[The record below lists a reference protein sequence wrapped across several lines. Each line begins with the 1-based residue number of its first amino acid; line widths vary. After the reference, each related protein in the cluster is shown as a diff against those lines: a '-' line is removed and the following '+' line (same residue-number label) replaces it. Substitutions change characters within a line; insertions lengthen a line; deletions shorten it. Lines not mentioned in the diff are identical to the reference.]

1 MRCPDGRSAG
11 DFGLVHTSCCVVF
24 LGILALSLCHCHVRW
39 GKHNCTMVW
48 WGLRCAVG
56 VCGCPPLLLSPAY
69 YETRGSHKDT
79 EVAAVD
85 RPRSQ
90 ALRSL
95 ERNQPHN
102 SLALDSSLQT
112 LETALPDCGRVK
124 HTGRAGAWYPFIGA
138 GTVPLGVSL

>member
-24 LGILALSLCHCHVRW
+24 LGILASLSLCHCRVSW

-56 VCGCPPLLLSPAY
+56 VRGCPPLLLSPAY

-112 LETALPDCGRVK
+112 LETTLPDCAESS
-124 HTGRAGAWYPFIGA
+124 TQAE
-138 GTVPLGVSL
+138 LGLGIPS